1 MVRIQVGQPLGNI
14 MTVAE
19 LINELSK
26 YNNDLEIYTI
36 GDSGRFED
44 IEELYIQDTINK
56 IIIVTGHDRRKIY

>member
-1 MVRIQVGQPLGNI
+1 MVRIQVGQPLENI

-36 GDSGRFED
+36 GDCGRFEN

>member
-26 YNNDLEIYTI
+26 YNNYLEIYTI